1 VTPTRT
7 PHDRLFQFL
16 FAQAR
21 LAAAWA
27 RSVLP
32 GEVATAVDWAAF
44 TAAAD
49 GIVGPLLHL
58 QRPDAVFATRTV
70 DGGHDVLVLVEHKSW
85 SDEDVSEQLLRYAVH
100 LRRRAHRR
108 GSPPPLVLPLLLQH
122 GASVRAARPDLLPAA
137 LAAAQPRLGIVVDD
151 LRATDEQALRD
162 RGLPPLATLALLCL
176 ALPPQ
181 AGRTGTLDALDRWRD
196 LFRAADADSGPPPPE
211 DALAAI
217 CCYLADTTDL
227 SLEELDMTIA
237 RNVIRDIAYPGTTG
251 DRLRKQAFADGWT
264 AGRED
269 GRTEGRNEG
278 RSEGRT
284 EGRSEGRN
292 EGRSE
297 GMAAV
302 LLRQLT
308 RRFGPLAPEVVA
320 RLRSASPAQLE
331 AWCERVLDAVDLAA
345 VLADRG

>member
-16 FAQAR
+16 FAEAR

-32 GEVATAVDWAAF
+32 GEVAAAVDWTAF
-44 TAAAD
+44 AIAAD

-85 SDEDVSEQLLRYAVH
+85 SDEDVGEQLLRYAVH

-108 GSPPPLVLPLLLQH
+108 GSTAPLVLPMLLQH
-122 GASVRAARPDLLPAA
+122 GASVRTARADLLPAA

-151 LRATDEQALRD
+151 LRATDEQALRG

-176 ALPPQ
+176 ALPPH

-269 GRTEGRNEG
+269 GRTEGR
-278 RSEGRT
+278 T
-284 EGRSEGRN
+284 EGRN

-297 GMAAV
+297 GRREGRNEGRSDGMAAV

-320 RLRSASPAQLE
+320 RVRAASPAQLE
-331 AWCERVLDAVDLAA
+331 AWCDRVLDAVDLAA
-345 VLADRG
+345 ALADRD

>member
-1 VTPTRT
+1 
-7 PHDRLFQFL
+7 
-16 FAQAR
+16 
-21 LAAAWA
+21 
-27 RSVLP
+27 
-32 GEVATAVDWAAF
+32 
-44 TAAAD
+44 
-49 GIVGPLLHL
+49 
-58 QRPDAVFATRTV
+58 
-70 DGGHDVLVLVEHKSW
+70 
-85 SDEDVSEQLLRYAVH
+85 
-100 LRRRAHRR
+100 
-108 GSPPPLVLPLLLQH
+108 
-122 GASVRAARPDLLPAA
+122 

-269 GRTEGRNEG
+269 GRNEGRTEGRNEG
-278 RSEGRT
+278 RS
-284 EGRSEGRN
+284 

-308 RRFGPLAPEVVA
+308 RRFGLLAPEVVA
-320 RLRSASPAQLE
+320 RVRAASPAQLE